1 MPQPAAND
9 AIAGRLIDLY
19 TEAHAS
25 LIDQLDAALTA
36 GNRRTQVARLR
47 ELIRANE
54 AITDAL
60 LTSTSDWLASSVPEL
75 HAAGAGAASDLIG
88 STFAWTAPHVDA
100 VNQLAGRVWTDIAA
114 NLLDVRADTRKALQD
129 MVADATR
136 ASLLESRTATQAA
149 RTLAQHAAADGLWS
163 VEYANGARHT
173 IADYADSVIRTT
185 TAEAYN
191 QGSIE
196 QCRTD
201 EITHVEYVDG
211 PGCHVGPGHD
221 KGPLANGL
229 VVALEDVVTISH
241 PRCRRALL
249 PVVDAAVIPASAR
262 TVGPARGTEPAT
274 LTVAPEPRRIPRAP
288 RHPRA
293 PRTPRPMRS
302 AAIR

>member
-1 MPQPAAND
+1 MPQPATND
-9 AIAGRLIDLY
+9 LIAERLIDLY

-54 AITDAL
+54 AIVDGLLDA
-60 LTSTSDWLASSVPEL
+60 SRDWLAASVPEL
-75 HAAGAGAASDLIG
+75 HAAGATAASDLIG
-88 STFAWTAPHVDA
+88 SSFAWGAPHVDA
-100 VNQLAGRVWTDIAA
+100 VNALAARVWDDVAA
-114 NLLDVRADTRKALQD
+114 NLLDVRSETRKALQD
-129 MVADATR
+129 MVRDATR
-136 ASLLESRTATQAA
+136 ASLLESKTATQAA

-185 TAEAYN
+185 TATAYN
-191 QGSIE
+191 EGSVT

-201 EITHVEYVDG
+201 GIEFVEYVDG

-229 VVALEDVVTISH
+229 VVAVDDVVSISH
-241 PRCRRALL
+241 PRCRRAIL
-249 PVVDAAVIPASAR
+249 PVVDEMVVPAGAR
-262 TVGPARGTEPAT
+262 SPGPARGSEPVALLPT
-274 LTVAPEPRRIPRAP
+274 PAPARLTRVPRTPRQ
-288 RHPRA
+288 
-293 PRTPRPMRS
+293 PRTPRPMQP
-302 AAIR
+302 AAAR